1 MTTQNVMTTL
11 QKSVAFHT
19 SIKASGNTFAGGA
32 FEVGSG
38 SVYEV
43 AGLPCLR
50 LRTAAVAELG
60 AQGQKLGFGRLLW
73 GYKSKREI

>member
-1 MTTQNVMTTL
+1 MLICLNVGQVTVTTHYI
-11 QKSVAFHT
+11 KFHT
-19 SIKASGNTFAGGA
+19 SIEASGNTFAGSA
-32 FEVGSG
+32 FEVGSW

-60 AQGQKLGFGRLLW
+60 AQGQKLRFGRLLW
-73 GYKSKREI
+73 